1 MNFLL
6 KLFMNCV
13 YYQSPFFMSRLDFWH
28 CSFSWLFSVS
38 FLWLLHVACVVSV
51 AAPVA
56 PVNPCE
62 PSPCGP
68 YSLCR
73 TVNGHAVCSCQPNY
87 IGAPPSCRPEC
98 LVSADCPQDRACIN
112 QKCTDPCPGTCG
124 VNARCQVVNHN
135 PICSCPPGFS
145 GDPFA
150 QCARDQSKVPSVYC
164 LSFYPIYFFT
174 VSVFSSIDFQLVGS
188 LFDPQRLKWL
198 KYCCLTFKQKNWN
211 L

>member
-1 MNFLL
+1 MFILKVLFLCYVL
-6 KLFMNCV
+6 TSDIVVFLDYSLF
-13 YYQSPFFMSRLDFWH
+13 PFCGLY
-28 CSFSWLFSVS
+28 
-38 FLWLLHVACVVSV
+38 LHVACVVSV

-164 LSFYPIYFFT
+164 LSFYPIFYFT
-174 VSVFSSIDFQLVGS
+174 VSVFSSIGIQFVES

-198 KYCCLTFKQKNWN
+198 KYGFLTFNWRTESCRPTF
-211 L
+211 LCQR